1 MQTFAPGN
9 LPQTTT
15 RVNGNQRA
23 IILSTVIVIVL
34 AGISFYWLQWS
45 SQQGITMGYPQPQ
58 VHIDALPSNIRS
70 QQNVNFATTASGR
83 DLTYVWT
90 FVGQNNNNSFFGTT
104 NTNATDQSA
113 TGKNPTYRFPVS
125 GTYTVTVK
133 ATDPLGH
140 SSSDTQTVKVLPVP
154 PVATFTAQATNGFFG
169 YSVSVDASKSQ
180 VDPGTT
186 IQSYIWNFG
195 DGSSP
200 YTTVLSSAFY
210 NYTNPGNYTITLTV
224 VDATGQQS
232 PPYKQT
238 VNLTAN
244 GS

>member
-9 LPQTTT
+9 LSQTAT

-23 IILSTVIVIVL
+23 IVLSTVIVAVL
-34 AGISFYWLQWS
+34 VGISFYWLQWS

-58 VHIDALPSNIRS
+58 VHINALPANIRS

-83 DLTYVWT
+83 DLTYAWT
-90 FVGQNNNNSFFGTT
+90 FVRQNANNAFFGYA
-104 NTNATDQSA
+104 NTRATDQSA
-113 TGKNPTYRFPVS
+113 TGKNPTYRFPSS

-140 SSSDTQTVKVLPVP
+140 SNSDKQTIKVLPVP
-154 PVATFTAQATNGFFG
+154 PVAAFTEQADNAFG

-180 VDPGTT
+180 ADPGTT
-186 IQSYIWNFG
+186 IQSYVWNFG

-200 YTTVLSSAFY
+200 YTTVISSTFY
-210 NYTNPGNYTITLTV
+210 NYANPGIYTITLTV

-232 PPYKQT
+232 QPYKQT
-238 VNLTAN
+238 VNL
-244 GS
+244 